1 MRGPLKFDERRRGM
15 RGRGLIQLFILHS
28 LHKEPKSGYDLI
40 KEITEKTGGAWVP
53 SKGTLYP
60 MLKKMAEEGLIIV
73 SDTGKRSKNVFSL
86 TAEGEE
92 TLDEIVRTRK
102 EEKEKLY
109 VFRNLLFEIFGDEPE
124 SVKADLRE
132 IRFLTEELPVEKQ
145 AEARSLIRSCLE
157 KIRELGS

>member
-1 MRGPLKFDERRRGM
+1 MRGPLKFDEGRRGA

-28 LHKEPKSGYDLI
+28 LQKEPKSGYDLI
-40 KEITEKTGGAWVP
+40 KEISEKTGGAWVP

-60 MLKKMAEEGLIIV
+60 MLKKMEEEGLIIV
-73 SDTGKRSKNVFSL
+73 SDTGKRSKNIFSL
-86 TAEGEE
+86 TAEGEA
-92 TLDEIVRTRK
+92 TLDEIVRVRM
-102 EEKEKLY
+102 EEKEKMY
-109 VFRNLLFEIFGDEPE
+109 VFRNLLFEIFGNEPE

-132 IRFLTEELPVEKQ
+132 IRFLTEELPVDKQ